1 MEIIMLVNIKM
12 ENLMGLESIHGQTEV
27 SMKGSSKMGW
37 NMEMVFGERI
47 KMIWIQIDMKESTN
61 PIKSM
66 AMVNLLGLLVTY
78 IKATITKMNEMAME
92 KCIL

>member
-1 MEIIMLVNIKM
+1 
-12 ENLMGLESIHGQTEV
+12 
-27 SMKGSSKMGW
+27 
-37 NMEMVFGERI
+37 
-47 KMIWIQIDMKESTN
+47 MKESTN